1 VAVVRKVD
9 AQVSTPNAQLPIPKR
24 QARVARAWVAVLIV
38 LLGVGSWKLGVG
50 NWELGVVSLHAQQPP
65 PALTD
70 TVNDF
75 AGVIDAGS
83 RAELDKRI
91 RALKAATGDVLV
103 VATVRTFQPYGS
115 IEEYA
120 VKMFENG
127 GRGVGEKGKDNGLLL
142 LVAVDDRKVKFEV
155 GYDLEGIIPDGYA
168 GQTIREAITPAF
180 RRGAYGEG
188 LLAASTRLI
197 NRIGEQRGVTIADV
211 PVQQA
216 APVRRRSSFP
226 WFLIFWI
233 LVMLIGSSRGN
244 RRRRRR
250 YWGSGP
256 WSNWTGGAG
265 SFGGGGFGS
274 SGGSFGGGGGGF
286 GGGGFGGFGG
296 GRSGG
301 GGASGS
307 W

>member
-1 VAVVRKVD
+1 M
-9 AQVSTPNAQLPIPKR
+9 T
-24 QARVARAWVAVLIV
+24 ARLFLGAGIW
-38 LLGVGSWKLGVG
+38 LLGVFAAGIAT
-50 NWELGVVSLHAQQPP
+50 AQPAP
-65 PALTD
+65 PALTE

-75 AGVIDAGS
+75 AGVIDAGN

-91 RALKAATGDVLV
+91 RALKGATGDVLV
-103 VATVRTFQPYGS
+103 VATVDTFQPYGS

-127 GRGVGEKGKDNGLLL
+127 GRGIGEKGKDNGLLL
-142 LVAVDDRKVKFEV
+142 LVAVKDRKVKFEI

-168 GQTIREAITPAF
+168 GETIREAIVPAF
-180 RRGAYGEG
+180 RREAYGEG

-197 NRIGEQRGVTIADV
+197 NRIGEQRGVVIPDMPAET
-211 PVQQA
+211 PVQA
-216 APVRRRSSFP
+216 SRPRTNFP
-226 WFLIFWI
+226 WILIFWI
-233 LVMLIGSSRGN
+233 VVMLIASSRGG

-250 YWGSGP
+250 YWGHGP
-256 WSNWTGGAG
+256 WSNWTGGPG

>member
-1 VAVVRKVD
+1 MSASNSSHWRRALAAFLVGMGVWAVAM
-9 AQVSTPNAQLPIPKR
+9 AS
-24 QARVARAWVAVLIV
+24 ARAA
-38 LLGVGSWKLGVG
+38 SPQP
-50 NWELGVVSLHAQQPP
+50 APP
-65 PALTD
+65 PLTD

-75 AGVIDAGS
+75 AGVIDESS

-91 RALKAATGDVLV
+91 RALQSVTGDAIA
-103 VATVRTFQPYGS
+103 VATVKTFQPYGS

-127 GRGVGEKGKDNGLLL
+127 GRGIGQKGKDNGLLL
-142 LVAVDDRKVKFEV
+142 LVAIDDRKVKVEV
-155 GYDLEGIIPDGYA
+155 GYDLEGMIPDAYA
-168 GQTIREAITPAF
+168 GDTIREAVVPAF
-180 RRGAYGEG
+180 RRSAYGEG
-188 LLAASTRLI
+188 LLAAVTRLI
-197 NRIGEQRGVTIADV
+197 NRIAEQRGVAIPDV
-211 PVQQA
+211 PAPAAARQQR
-216 APVRRRSSFP
+216 PRTNFP
-226 WFLIFWI
+226 WIFVFWI
-233 LVMLIGSSRGN
+233 VVMLIASARSN

-250 YWGSGP
+250 YWGHGP
-256 WSNWTGGAG
+256 WSGWMGGPG

>member
-1 VAVVRKVD
+1 VEIVIAAAAMYLLPFAFSLVS
-9 AQVSTPNAQLPIPKR
+9 AQPA
-24 QARVARAWVAVLIV
+24 
-38 LLGVGSWKLGVG
+38 
-50 NWELGVVSLHAQQPP
+50 P

-70 TVNDF
+70 PVNDF
-75 AGVIDAGS
+75 AQVIDASS

-91 RALKAATGDVLV
+91 RALRDATGDTLI
-103 VATVRTFQPYGS
+103 VATVKTFQPYGS

-127 GRGVGEKGKDNGLLL
+127 GRGIGDKGKDNGLLL
-142 LVAVDDRKVKFEV
+142 LVAVDDRKVKFEI
-155 GYDLEGIIPDGYA
+155 GYDLEGIVPDGYA
-168 GQTIREAITPAF
+168 GETIREAIVPAF
-180 RRGAYGEG
+180 RRGEYGEG
-188 LLAASTRLI
+188 ILAATTRLI
-197 NRIGEQRGVTIADV
+197 NRIGEQRGVTIPDV
-211 PVQQA
+211 PVERQT
-216 APVRRRSSFP
+216 RSRGSGGMNIP
-226 WFLIFWI
+226 WVLIFWVI
-233 LVMLIGSSRGN
+233 VMLVASSRGN

-250 YWGSGP
+250 YWNTGP
-256 WSNWTGGAG
+256 WSNWTGGPG

>member
-1 VAVVRKVD
+1 MANGECRMPKWVLVALL
-9 AQVSTPNAQLPIPKR
+9 AFGMASTFGISSAFGIR
-24 QARVARAWVAVLIV
+24 HSTFAA
-38 LLGVGSWKLGVG
+38 
-50 NWELGVVSLHAQQPP
+50 QPP
-65 PALTD
+65 PPVLTD
-70 TVNDF
+70 TVNDL

-91 RALKAATGDVLV
+91 RSLQAATGDVIA
-103 VATVRTFQPYGS
+103 VATVKTFQPYGS

-127 GRGVGEKGKDNGLLL
+127 GRGIGQKGKDNGLLL
-142 LVAVDDRKVKFEV
+142 LVATDDRKVKVEV
-155 GYDLEGIIPDGYA
+155 GYDLEGIVPDAYA
-168 GQTIREAITPAF
+168 GETIREAIVPAF

-188 LLAASTRLI
+188 LLDAVTRLI
-197 NRIGEQRGVTIADV
+197 NRIAEQRGVTIPDV
-211 PVQQA
+211 PVPA
-216 APVRRRSSFP
+216 ANRPRQPTNFP
-226 WFLIFWI
+226 WI
-233 LVMLIGSSRGN
+233 LVFWIVVMLIASARSN

-250 YWGSGP
+250 YWGHGP
-256 WSNWTGGAG
+256 WSGWTGGPG

>member
-1 VAVVRKVD
+1 VFGLASTRGAS
-9 AQVSTPNAQLPIPKR
+9 AQA
-24 QARVARAWVAVLIV
+24 AA
-38 LLGVGSWKLGVG
+38 
-50 NWELGVVSLHAQQPP
+50 PP
-65 PALTD
+65 LLTD

-75 AGVIDAGS
+75 AGVIDAAS

-91 RALKAATGDVLV
+91 RALKGATGDVLV
-103 VATVRTFQPYGS
+103 VATVRTVQDFGT
-115 IEEYA
+115 IEQYA

-127 GRGVGEKGKDNGLLL
+127 GRGIGDKGKDNGLLL
-142 LVAVDDRKVKFEV
+142 LVAVDDRKVKFEI
-155 GYDLEGIIPDGYA
+155 GYDLEGIIPDAYA
-168 GQTIREAITPAF
+168 GDTIREAIAPAF
-180 RRGAYGEG
+180 RRGEYGAG

-197 NRIGEQRGVTIADV
+197 NRISEQRGVAIPDV
-211 PVQQA
+211 PAERTVQT
-216 APVRRRSSFP
+216 RRRSGNFP

-233 LVMLIGSSRGN
+233 IVMIISSTRGN

-250 YWGSGP
+250 YWGAGP
-256 WSNWTGGAG
+256 WSNWTGGPG

>member
-1 VAVVRKVD
+1 MK
-9 AQVSTPNAQLPIPKR
+9 L
-24 QARVARAWVAVLIV
+24 AVLV
-38 LLGVGSWKLGVG
+38 LALAANV
-50 NWELGVVSLHAQQPP
+50 AAAQPP
-65 PALTD
+65 PPVLTGA
-70 TVNDF
+70 VNDM
-75 AGVIDAGS
+75 ASVIDAGS

-91 RALKAATGDVLV
+91 NALQQTTGDAVV
-103 VATVRTFQPYGS
+103 VATVKTFQPYGS

-127 GRGVGEKGKDNGLLL
+127 GRGIGQKGKDNGLLIV
-142 LVAVDDRKVKFEV
+142 VAVDDRKVKVEV
-155 GYDLEGIIPDGYA
+155 GYDLEGIVPDAYA
-168 GQTIREAITPAF
+168 GDTIREAIVPAF

-188 LLAASTRLI
+188 LLAAVTRLI
-197 NRIGEQRGVTIADV
+197 HRIAEQRGVTIPDV
-211 PVQQA
+211 P
-216 APVRRRSSFP
+216 APTVRRSGSRTNFP
-226 WFLIFWI
+226 WI
-233 LVMLIGSSRGN
+233 LVFWIVVMLIASARSN

-250 YWGSGP
+250 YWGHGP
-256 WSNWTGGAG
+256 WSGWMGGPG

>member
-1 VAVVRKVD
+1 MARMTRTPRYKGRRPGAALAVFVAWGILSTLGIWHSTLTA
-9 AQVSTPNAQLPIPKR
+9 AQPKTPPL
-24 QARVARAWVAVLIV
+24 
-38 LLGVGSWKLGVG
+38 
-50 NWELGVVSLHAQQPP
+50 
-65 PALTD
+65 LTD

-91 RALKAATGDVLV
+91 RALQGATGDVIV
-103 VATVRTFQPYGS
+103 VATIETFQPYGS

-127 GRGVGEKGKDNGLLL
+127 GRGIGQKGKDNGLLL
-142 LVAVDDRKVKFEV
+142 LVAVNDRKVKFET

-168 GQTIREAITPAF
+168 GETIREAIVPAF
-180 RRGAYGEG
+180 RRQAYGEG
-188 LLAASTRLI
+188 LLTATTRLI
-197 NRIGEQRGVTIADV
+197 TRIGEQRGVTIPDV
-211 PVQQA
+211 PAPA
-216 APVRRRSSFP
+216 AVRERPRTNFP
-226 WFLIFWI
+226 WI
-233 LVMLIGSSRGN
+233 LVFWIAVMLIASVRGN

-250 YWGSGP
+250 YWGHGP
-256 WSNWTGGAG
+256 WSHWTGGPG

-274 SGGSFGGGGGGF
+274 TGGSFGGGGGGF